1 MSRKATSRKIN
12 SLALATLL
20 SIGLSSVLQYSAQA
34 AVTVN
39 QIVKAVDQAK
49 ILANGTG
56 VRAAINGSE
65 VYISTYRNTR
75 ANDNDC
81 KIEAL
86 LIAKTTIDL
95 APTDIGRVTVYFYN
109 SVNRNKRKI
118 VSVTAGDVKAFG
130 SGQLGKEQLL
140 ASLTIKDDE
149 VNDPANRLSAYLQQR
164 ESARSANHIDTNM
177 VGDTL
182 EVIADADSDMTERDM
197 RYEALKIAEK
207 AIETAGTSAKK
218 VKVSFADPTMKG
230 TFKQIDFDA
239 SQLSRLNSSLQ
250 SALTPVQIVT
260 VTTKVDVQSLATVD
274 GADKDLRDKALG
286 KLKNLDSK
294 GVGVGPFLRSFFDVE
309 RMISVGDDEQAHTS
323 IGKLISALDEQEER
337 AKNAK
342 EIKPTKPTTT
352 TAAAPDKKKGGK
364 PNRFA
369 GASALPDTEILT
381 DPDRALKRQ
390 EDELGDPL
398 NKRILD
404 VYRNIITTLN
414 NNNRAADAQRF
425 TQKLNEISGKVH

>member
-1 MSRKATSRKIN
+1 MSRKVPSRKIN

-20 SIGLSSVLQYSAQA
+20 SLGLSSFSNFSAEA

-39 QIVKAVDQAK
+39 QIVTAVDQAK

-65 VYISTYRNTR
+65 VYISAYRNTR

-95 APTDIGRVTVYFYN
+95 APNDIGRVTVYFHN
-109 SVNRNKRKI
+109 TLNIKKRKV

-149 VNDPANRLSAYLQQR
+149 VNDPATRLSAYLQQQ
-164 ESARSANHIDTNM
+164 ESGRSRKRIDTNM
-177 VGDTL
+177 VGETL
-182 EVIADADSDMTERDM
+182 EVIADADSDMSERDM
-197 RYEALKIAEK
+197 RYEALRIAEK
-207 AIETAGTSAKK
+207 AVETVGPSAKK
-218 VKVSFADPTMKG
+218 VKISFSDPAMKG
-230 TFKQIDFDA
+230 SFKQIDFDA
-239 SQLSRLNSSLQ
+239 SQLRNLNNSLQ
-250 SALTPVQIVT
+250 SVLTPVQIVT
-260 VTTKVDVQSLATVD
+260 ISTKVDVQSLATED

-294 GVGVGPFLRSFFDVE
+294 GVGVGPFLRAFFDVE
-309 RMISVGDDEQAHTS
+309 RLISAGEDEQAHTS
-323 IGKLISALDEQEER
+323 VVKLISALDEQEER

-342 EIKPTKPTTT
+342 EIKPTKPTPAVA
-352 TAAAPDKKKGGK
+352 TAEVKKGASKG
-364 PNRFA
+364 RHV
-369 GASALPDTEILT
+369 GASTMPDSEILT

-398 NKRILD
+398 SSRITG
-404 VYRNIITTLN
+404 VYERIILILN
-414 NNNRAADAQRF
+414 QNNRAADAQKF
-425 TQKLNEISGKVH
+425 TQKLNSIRSQIH